1 MTRITTLYIF
11 SMLVLVLLLAPC
23 TVNADPLKNRS
34 QLGIRIGTSFLRK
47 DPVSNYT
54 GGISS
59 STGTGNLVAGV
70 NFARWFKENMAVT
83 INILLL
89 ENEVA
94 NSVGWPSGVSN
105 RVNSVVS
112 LMFGLRYYPSES
124 TLHTPYRPYLAFGAG
139 TLIWSG
145 SLNEVGSFGV
155 VNRNGT
161 MTVFGG
167 HFGGGLDIV
176 LSRRLLLGM
185 NLGYNLMSNFSEIK
199 AGANNYS
206 SFQFCLGFGFLWGK
220 GVQ

>member
-1 MTRITTLYIF
+1 MIRITTLYIF
-11 SMLVLVLLLAPC
+11 SMLVLVLLIAPC

-47 DPVSNYT
+47 DPASNYM

-70 NFARWFKENMAVT
+70 NFARWFQENLAVT

-89 ENEVA
+89 ENGVA
-94 NSVGWPSGVSN
+94 SSVGWPSGVSN

-112 LMFGLRYYPSES
+112 LMLGLRYYPSES
-124 TLHTPYRPYLAFGAG
+124 TLNTPYRPYLAFGAG
-139 TLIWSG
+139 PVIWSG
-145 SLNEVGSFGV
+145 SLNEVGSLGI

-167 HFGGGLDIV
+167 HVGGGLDIV
-176 LSRRLLLGM
+176 LSRRFLLGM
-185 NLGYNLMSNFSEIK
+185 HLGYNLMSNFSEIE
-199 AGANNYS
+199 ASVNNYS

-220 GVQ
+220 GIQ

>member
-54 GGISS
+54 GGIISS
-59 STGTGNLVAGV
+59 VGTGNLVAGV
-70 NFARWFKENMAVT
+70 NFARWFEENLAVT

-94 NSVGWPSGVSN
+94 NSVGGPSGVSN

-139 TLIWSG
+139 PVIWSG
-145 SLNEVGSFGV
+145 TLNEVGSLGI
-155 VNRNGT
+155 VNHIGT
-161 MTVFGG
+161 MTVLGS

-185 NLGYNLMSNFSEIK
+185 NLGYNLMSSFSEMK
-199 AGANNYS
+199 AGVNNYS
-206 SFQFCLGFGFLWGK
+206 SFQFDLGFGFLWGK